1 MEPDS
6 VGVGASL
13 LITSRVTVGVLSS
26 DASCQD
32 LFLRRLNW
40 HSCNL
45 MTLQGREQS
54 RHEFSGCT
62 VESRSTGR
70 RYDELHVLLT
80 AIESAPVVEELLP
93 FAGVVH
99 VHHLGASVP
108 LEHSGAR
115 QYQWPSLEEAAQF
128 FAKLYTARECSL
140 LVVDRS
146 DELSWVDEG
155 LVNRSSFSAGRDCV
169 QALERLM
176 PQLVAEPA
184 WCVRQPQLIVET
196 TPHGSIATLVYLQ
209 ARARRGLGLEP
220 QIHLLL
226 SESYP
231 ECQLTWL
238 AAHDNQAG
246 CC

>member
-1 MEPDS
+1 MKPDS
-6 VGVGASL
+6 VSVDGSL
-13 LITSRVTVGVLSS
+13 FITPRVAVGVLSS
-26 DASCQD
+26 DAQCQD
-32 LFLRRLNW
+32 MFIRRLNW

-54 RHEFSGCT
+54 QHEFSGCT
-62 VESRSTGR
+62 VESRLTGR

-80 AIESAPVVEELLP
+80 AIESASVVVELLP
-93 FAGVVH
+93 FACVVH
-99 VHHLGASVP
+99 IHHLGASVP

-115 QYQWPSLEEAAQF
+115 QYQWPSLEDAAQF
-128 FAKLYTARECSL
+128 FAKLYAARECSL

-155 LVNRSSFSAGRDCV
+155 LVNRSALSAGRDCV

-184 WCVRQPQLIVET
+184 WRVRQPQLIVET
-196 TPHGSIATLVYLQ
+196 TPHSSMATLAYLQ
-209 ARARRGLGLEP
+209 ARVRGHLGLEP

>member
-6 VGVGASL
+6 VGVGASV

-32 LFLRRLNW
+32 LFLLRLNW

-45 MTLQGREQS
+45 MALQGREQS

-80 AIESAPVVEELLP
+80 AVESASDIEALLP
-93 FAGVVH
+93 FASVVH

-108 LEHSGAR
+108 LERSGAR
-115 QYQWPSLEEAAQF
+115 QYQWSSLEEAAHF

-140 LVVDRS
+140 LGVDRS
-146 DELSWVDEG
+146 DELSWVGEG
-155 LVNRSSFSAGRDCV
+155 LVNRSVLSAGRDCV
-169 QALERLM
+169 QALELLM
-176 PQLVAEPA
+176 LQLVAEPA
-184 WCVRQPQLIVET
+184 WYVRQPQLIVET
-196 TPHGSIATLVYLQ
+196 TPHSSMAALAYLQ
-209 ARARRGLGLEP
+209 ARVSACLGLEP

-226 SESYP
+226 SEAYP

-238 AAHDNQAG
+238 APHDNQAG